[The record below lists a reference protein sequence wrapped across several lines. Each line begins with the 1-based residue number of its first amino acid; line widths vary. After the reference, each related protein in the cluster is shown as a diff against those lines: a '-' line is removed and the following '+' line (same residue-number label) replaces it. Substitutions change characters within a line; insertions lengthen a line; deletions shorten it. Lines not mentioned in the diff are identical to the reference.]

1 MNIRKRV
8 TQVGILA
15 LGISLVAVL
24 AFAWGQ
30 VNPDGAQAVA
40 EGPAMS
46 LGAPGAVLMGETFI
60 VTVTAAPAPDV
71 DIAGFGSEVLW
82 IGSNAENPREGLKW
96 EPREFCDDFDEDGR
110 GLGELQVQRVD
121 GRAIAFC
128 NVFTPVLTDGA
139 AVAVLSEFGDPPIAE
154 IAVDPGST
162 TLLLELDFVCNTLG
176 SYTLIL
182 TAVPG
187 SPDGAL
193 YGGLGGE
200 EIPLKTV
207 AHDFDADGDT
217 TAEPHQVADA
227 LTLECVDELPPT
239 ATPEPTETLPTDLP
253 TDVPQATDTPEPT
266 SVVGAVSAGFGP
278 IDGDGGVSAG
288 LWAVI
293 GAMLAAAATGL
304 IILGWPKRAY
314 ATVSAAVATP
324 GPALPAT
331 ARVGTDTNLGL
342 WPIVGAVMA
351 TGLAVFGWKFT
362 RRGR

>member
-1 MNIRKRV
+1 MNCGIGFIGEGSNEPLSVDGAIGSEQRRREPEVAILKH
-8 TQVGILA
+8 VGRGGMLA

-217 TAEPHQVADA
+217 TAEPHQVADT

-239 ATPEPTETLPTDLP
+239 
-253 TDVPQATDTPEPT
+253 DTPEPT
-266 SVVGAVSAGFGP
+266 DVPVPTDVSEPTATVEATVGGP
-278 IDGDGGVSAG
+278 VTGVGGSTGDGGSNAG
-288 LWAVI
+288 LWVLI
-293 GAMLAAAATGL
+293 GALLAA
-304 IILGWPKRAY
+304 
-314 ATVSAAVATP
+314 SVA
-324 GPALPAT
+324 GMT
-331 ARVGTDTNLGL
+331 A
-342 WPIVGAVMA
+342 
-351 TGLAVFGWKFT
+351 FGW
-362 RRGR
+362 RYVRAR